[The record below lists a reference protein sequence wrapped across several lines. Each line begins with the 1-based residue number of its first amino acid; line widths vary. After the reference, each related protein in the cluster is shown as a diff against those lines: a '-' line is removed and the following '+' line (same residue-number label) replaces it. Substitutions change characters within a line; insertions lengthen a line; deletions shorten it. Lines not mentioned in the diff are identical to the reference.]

1 MKYEPEDWE
10 NYDKGIHLF
19 NREKFFEAHEAWEEI
34 WKRTTDEE
42 DKKFLQGLIQ
52 AAAFLLHIQ
61 KKDGGGMDLY
71 EASSEKLQGFR
82 RGYWGADIQK
92 LLEGL
97 QGVRQ
102 KVYEGAEVKEYPRLA
117 YLKKIEEGR

>member
-10 NYDKGIHLF
+10 NYDKGVRLF

-42 DKKFLQGLIQ
+42 DKIFLQGLIQ

-61 KKDGGGMDLY
+61 KKDGGGRDLY
-71 EASSEKLQGFR
+71 GASLEKLQGFR

-97 QGVRQ
+97 EAVRQ
-102 KVYEGAEVKEYPRLA
+102 KGDQEEEVKEYPKLS
-117 YLKKIEEGR
+117 YLKKAGESR